1 MKRILFAMVLMALL
15 VSTEL
20 AVAVHGRT
28 LRSNTTT
35 VEENVGGGCE
45 EQRGASVSSFAVL
58 SSSAAANDSGSR
70 GWFRR
75 LGFRLASGPS
85 RRGPGH

>member
-1 MKRILFAMVLMALL
+1 MKRIIFVMGLLALL

-20 AVAVHGRT
+20 AVAVDGRT
-28 LRSNTTT
+28 LPSKT
-35 VEENVGGGCE
+35 VAEGGYE
-45 EQRGASVSSFAVL
+45 EQRETSV
-58 SSSAAANDSGSR
+58 SSSAASNTSTR
-70 GWFRR
+70 NWFRS